1 MQDNILLGLTGLAS
15 DVSTLYLIFLI
26 LKSCSYGI

>member
-15 DVSTLYLIFLI
+15 DVSTLYLKYLI
-26 LKSCSYGI
+26 LKPCTYGI